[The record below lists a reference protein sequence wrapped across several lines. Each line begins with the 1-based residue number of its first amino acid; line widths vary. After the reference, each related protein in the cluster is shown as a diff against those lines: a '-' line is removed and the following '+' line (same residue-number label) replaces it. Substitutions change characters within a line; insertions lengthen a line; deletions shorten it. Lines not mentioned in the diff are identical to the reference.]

1 MATARTRRR
10 FATALVAGLW
20 LGAALFALAALRPAL
35 ARALAMQQ
43 ELDEALTVMKGRLE
57 RELVPSEGVIGHYE
71 ALKKAMI
78 REAESCAYEYLRHSE
93 CLGKDLLQSWR
104 MDPYEVEMNFRAV
117 KKRLADKAGHPDFLD
132 LGPLGVWDQE
142 ASPGSRRPTQQD
154 LAALEKRT
162 CIASVLVDI
171 LAHEPGTVIDLMK
184 ITDPLQP
191 RKAPPAPQV
200 PWLVV
205 RHHIYPVQVKL
216 TTPFAGLGRLLSAL
230 ANVPPDSTEVP
241 CMAITRLQVESIP
254 PRGQGKVQVELA
266 VHVYDFYRVKDQ
278 SR

>member
-200 PWLVV
+200 LDRGPLHG
-205 RHHIYPVQVKL
+205 HHEAASGEHPAQR
-216 TTPFAGLGRLLSAL
+216 TGQGAGGAGRPRLRLLPGEGP
-230 ANVPPDSTEVP
+230 VPVN
-241 CMAITRLQVESIP
+241 
-254 PRGQGKVQVELA
+254 ELCKGPEP
-266 VHVYDFYRVKDQ
+266 V
-278 SR
+278 